1 MPFAGPLR
9 ARGQRNPQLFGVFE
23 ESLCFDCPV
32 SRARRIL
39 AERSALRSGALTGL
53 GQVML
58 SLAAAGAGA
67 LLAHKFGRTAQTDGF
82 LAAYAVYSLLVL
94 AAQAFRMVVV
104 PDLTRAAVEGRL
116 GGESRA
122 YGIAFLALAVPTSLL
137 VAVFAGPLGELVTG
151 NLPQSSA
158 NIAGRALEVL
168 VPAAFVQLLAA
179 LAASVLAA
187 LDSYG
192 TAALGFGVSG
202 LIGLGV
208 FGALASSVGI
218 VALAWALLVNAV
230 IAVGVPVL
238 GLLRLNAL
246 AGPSLDRLDVGRRL
260 LNLLRGAAVPVALQ
274 GCYLLALRLAANLG
288 VGSVTS
294 FTYAYLAASTLVGAT
309 GFALG
314 VISSAPLTRR
324 GVDGETAGRHVVH
337 ASWVSLTFVGAAA
350 GICALVGGRIVHVVL
365 GNQYGGRVGHDL
377 GLLVVYLSPW
387 MVAWVGFVVTYPLV
401 FVAAR
406 QRYLVP
412 VALAGFLS
420 MIPLGLGLRA
430 VWGLPGIA
438 VAVGLATLVIACGL
452 MAAVD
457 RRTLT
462 IAIFGVARLSLALG
476 AASALAFGALA
487 LVLSP
492 VPAAV
497 LGVIVYGLIVLSL
510 RSLGLR
516 DAWTYIRGLH

>member
-1 MPFAGPLR
+1 
-9 ARGQRNPQLFGVFE
+9 
-23 ESLCFDCPV
+23 V

-53 GQVML
+53 GQVLL
-58 SLAAAGAGA
+58 SLSAAGAGA

-104 PDLTRAAVEGRL
+104 PDLTRAAADGRL

-122 YGIAFLALAVPTSLL
+122 YGIAFLALAVPTSVL
-137 VAVFAGPLGELVTG
+137 VAVLAGPLGELVTG

-158 NIAGRALEVL
+158 NVAGRALEIL

-187 LDSYG
+187 VDSYG

-202 LIGLGV
+202 LIGLAV

-218 VALAWALLVNAV
+218 VALAWALLVNAF
-230 IAVGVPVL
+230 IALGVPIL
-238 GLLRLNAL
+238 GLLRLKAL
-246 AGPSLDRLDVGRRL
+246 AGRWPERLDVGPRL
-260 LNLLRGAAVPVALQ
+260 LNLLRGAAVPIALQ
-274 GCYLLALRLAANLG
+274 GCYLLALRLASNLG

-324 GVDGETAGRHVVH
+324 GVDAETAGRHVVH
-337 ASWVSLTFVGAAA
+337 AAWVSLTIVGAAA
-350 GICALVGGRIVHVVL
+350 GVFALVGGRIVHVVL

-387 MVAWVGFVVTYPLV
+387 MIAWVGFVVTYPLV

-412 VALAGFLS
+412 VALTGFLS

-430 VWGLPGIA
+430 AWGLPGIA
-438 VAVGLATLVIACGL
+438 IAIGLATLVIACGL
-452 MAAVD
+452 LVAVD

-476 AASALAFGALA
+476 AASALAFGAVA
-487 LVLSP
+487 LILSP
-492 VPAAV
+492 APAAV
-497 LGVIVYGLIVLSL
+497 IGIVVYGLIVLSL